1 MKSLSLSFLAGFL
14 LMATAAHG
22 LPLKAYKAA
31 QKADDLDAIDTYI
44 DGVGNAYF
52 WANWVLRADNK
63 EPLFCTPDLALNHDN
78 YLALLDRQITQVPQ
92 RQESFFKI
100 RTLAVV
106 EGLVAGSPDLFII
119 GPGKDLISDHQCP
132 GKTVDPSDMCMEKV
146 FGVR

>member
-1 MKSLSLSFLAGFL
+1 MKSLCLSFFAVFL
-14 LMATAAHG
+14 LMATAAHA

-78 YLALLDRQITQVPQ
+78 YLALLDRQIKEGVPPKGSWRDDDAIEVILLRALQ
-92 RQESFFKI
+92 RTFPCK
-100 RTLAVV
+100 
-106 EGLVAGSPDLFII
+106 
-119 GPGKDLISDHQCP
+119 K
-132 GKTVDPSDMCMEKV
+132 
-146 FGVR
+146 